1 MYVYVVGVR
10 IKGKSVSFAEPYVLG
25 DKGGREVLSKFCRRA
40 KSRTRDPTSVHLQS
54 VEDMSVIEA
63 NVVEV

>member
-40 KSRTRDPTSVHLQS
+40 KSRTRDPTFSAS
-54 VEDMSVIEA
+54 PECGGYECD
-63 NVVEV
+63 